1 MLRAAVLENDIRFSN
16 SLFLVAGLLLLIR
29 LIRQRS
35 CTLAKIVIEE
45 RVPPTVGAASF
56 GRRGTRYEESGTIF
70 QVSSDHLISK
80 DGLQQTAPN
89 IRSDEERAWKYS
101 NQDDFDLS
109 QSISENEALIS
120 NNVQN
125 NIEDRFVTGASAVK
139 ARPKMTSSDPA
150 EGYSLDT
157 PAKGPSVET
166 QRPEFVLEHRNTIIS
181 ADDDLAKML
190 RKIGPDL

>member
-1 MLRAAVLENDIRFSN
+1 MIFDFLTVF
-16 SLFLVAGLLLLIR
+16 FLVAGFLLLIR
-29 LIRQRS
+29 LIRQRRR
-35 CTLAKIVIEE
+35 TLAKVIIEE
-45 RVPPTVGAASF
+45 RVRELEPPTVGAPSF
-56 GRRGTRYEESGTIF
+56 GRRGTRHDESGTIF
-70 QVSSDHLISK
+70 QISSDHLISK
-80 DGLQQTAPN
+80 DGLQQRAPDV
-89 IRSDEERAWKYS
+89 RPDKERAWKYS

-109 QSISENEALIS
+109 QSISEIEGLIS

-125 NIEDRFVTGASAVK
+125 NVEDRFITDVSAVK

-150 EGYSLDT
+150 EEHSVGT

-166 QRPEFVLEHRNTIIS
+166 QTPEPAPEPVLEHRNTIIS